1 MQHEFN
7 IENDLAEV
15 VYTLKSTLASLNIK
29 ILTEDVTEKKLNAD
43 VIEFMSK
50 ISSIKSILTSNTFK
64 EINKEGKYMLSIK
77 IYDLDQLS
85 SYFIFSIFKIEEDNI
100 LPRNGYDMLMS
111 GLCVFSKRLELYL
124 ATFDGCEKYNFNI
137 IDETFTFK
145 SYIKLRKDGKNLY
158 SDSFNKHKI
167 NNFRLKYHLNS
178 IPQILSN
185 ITSRGGIFVSSKKY
199 SLIFL
204 IYPLGL
210 IIQCMNG
217 NLFVNNENFQ
227 NIQFPRKMNF
237 NCEFIFGNTNIVNSF
252 IGKGSRC

>member
-100 LPRNGYDMLMS
+100 LPKNGYDMLMS

-167 NNFRLKYHLNS
+167 NNFGLKYHLNS